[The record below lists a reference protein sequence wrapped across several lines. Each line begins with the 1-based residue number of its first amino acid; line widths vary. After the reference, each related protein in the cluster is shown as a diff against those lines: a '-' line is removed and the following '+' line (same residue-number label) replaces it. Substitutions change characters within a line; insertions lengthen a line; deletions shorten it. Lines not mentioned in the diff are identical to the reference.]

1 MRKEKKNDKKKV
13 DIKEF
18 ATIVKGKIRDFIR
31 HPAVRALDEM
41 KKADAK
47 IPPIVHDE
55 DNLLEVQ
62 NLKQYFP
69 LKAGF
74 FKRTVGYV
82 RAVDGISF
90 NIKRGTTMGL
100 VGESGCGKTTT
111 GRTILRL
118 YKKTSGSVL
127 FDGQEIFKLNKSQ
140 LRHFRPQ
147 IQIVFQYPYSSL
159 SPETSRRGDH
169 RRSGQR
175 AQHRAQGG
183 V

>member
-1 MRKEKKNDKKKV
+1 MSKEKKNDKKKV

-90 NIKRGTTMGL
+90 NIKRLTNL
-100 VGESGCGKTTT
+100 SDNICSY
-111 GRTILRL
+111 ILFSCEFCHL
-118 YKKTSGSVL
+118 IMVQSSKFLK
-127 FDGQEIFKLNKSQ
+127 IFFL
-140 LRHFRPQ
+140 HFS
-147 IQIVFQYPYSSL
+147 I
-159 SPETSRRGDH
+159 D
-169 RRSGQR
+169 
-175 AQHRAQGG
+175 
-183 V
+183 